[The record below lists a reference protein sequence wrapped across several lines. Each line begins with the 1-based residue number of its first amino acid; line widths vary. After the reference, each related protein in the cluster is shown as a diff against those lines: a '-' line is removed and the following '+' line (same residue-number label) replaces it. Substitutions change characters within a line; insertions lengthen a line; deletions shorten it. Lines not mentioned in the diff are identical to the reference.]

1 MNRLF
6 QRNVLFSF
14 SISFGH
20 SQIDSKNK
28 LVVYSLP
35 QAFIIK
41 SINLSDLQ
49 EAQDRKRR
57 SEMNLTYR
65 KGFPHTFFGL
75 IDSMDS
81 D

>member
-1 MNRLF
+1 MSYFHF
-6 QRNVLFSF
+6 QYLLG
-14 SISFGH
+14 IAKLI
-20 SQIDSKNK
+20 QKKK